1 MSLRGNVCLLRFLTV
16 LWEQDTSLCFREPTT
31 DAESSKSF
39 FGSRLAAVTS
49 KTKMR
54 TVSVGGLPFL
64 SADVGEN
71 IKISVGI
78 A

>member
-1 MSLRGNVCLLRFLTV
+1 MSAAFSHRPLETG
-16 LWEQDTSLCFREPTT
+16 CFREPAT
-31 DAESSKSF
+31 DTESPKRF

-49 KTKMR
+49 KAKMR

>member
-1 MSLRGNVCLLRFLTV
+1 MSAAFSHCPLGTGYFALLQR
-16 LWEQDTSLCFREPTT
+16 T
-31 DAESSKSF
+31 DNGCRKLQKI
-39 FGSRLAAVTS
+39 FGSRLAAATS

-54 TVSVGGLPFL
+54 TVSVGVLPLL

>member
-54 TVSVGGLPFL
+54 TVSVGVFPFL

>member
-39 FGSRLAAVTS
+39 FGSRLAAAAA

-54 TVSVGGLPFL
+54 TVSVGILPFL